1 MDGSGNQSID
11 AQAGTLRATGTITKT
26 TTGDLTLG
34 GAAGID
40 LDGTVDVQSGS
51 LTLEDNTAV
60 ASGQILKASDDV
72 ILADGKTLTGTSSL
86 TIEATNGEIQAGTGS
101 TISVSGSML
110 TLKQGADLDLANF
123 TFNNQSNTDLSAQ
136 SYNGLFTAD
145 NTNAANAADQW
156 KSIAATAQSGIKLE
170 GSSHITTNTLTTTDG
185 NIYLHSTAGNLILND
200 AINADPVTGDSLGGG
215 VKLVTDNGKIYTPD
229 LLNPTSRVLDVAI
242 TGSSNGTTGV
252 DLPGG
257 GKAAIV
263 IISKDTLKLDPGAA
277 IAANGTY
284 GPGDDRPGI
293 DFLNV
298 IEGNKNPGTPI
309 DVAVYL
315 ASNTGNI
322 NVSSPVTIDPGGA
335 MVIDAYDTV
344 EPFGI
349 EFLNSLAVFNWLE
362 VCSRITPTLNYAQ
375 DNDTLPYA
383 GDPKLYPGNGTYVL
397 RGEDPDVGTGA
408 WVLAEEEKEIIPE
421 RKPIETEVTSTI
433 VPVTPDI
440 SDVGP
445 VEDTMI
451 SNDLQ
456 WLGEE
461 LGLCEGDQQ
470 GEDDNKCQE
479 ITQAYLAG
487 AFLQASDMRPHQAA
501 AQLRDLAELLHDT
514 DGSRIAA
521 LGLVIN
527 EFAQPNLPPSPEQF
541 ASIGQAFTLHV
552 NDGTHYASAKQWL
565 DALGEYT
572 MLLISEIGWS
582 SDDSVAFVM
591 GKYGPTVTEAGNIS
605 VIAYIQ
611 MHLEDFAG

>member
-1 MDGSGNQSID
+1 
-11 AQAGTLRATGTITKT
+11 
-26 TTGDLTLG
+26 
-34 GAAGID
+34 
-40 LDGTVDVQSGS
+40 V
-51 LTLEDNTAV
+51 
-60 ASGQILKASDDV
+60 
-72 ILADGKTLTGTSSL
+72 
-86 TIEATNGEIQAGTGS
+86 
-101 TISVSGSML
+101 
-110 TLKQGADLDLANF
+110 DLDLANF
-123 TFNNQSNTDLSAQ
+123 TFNNQSNTDLTAQ
-136 SYNGLFTAD
+136 SYNGSFTAD

-156 KSIAATAQSGIKLE
+156 QSITATAEDNIELSG
-170 GSSHITTNTLTTTDG
+170 SG
-185 NIYLHSTAGNLILND
+185 NINIAPAGLSSN
-200 AINADPVTGDSLGGG
+200 SGG
-215 VKLVTDNGKIYTPD
+215 VKIVSAGGTISTPGAGGK
-229 LLNPTSRVLDVAI
+229 LDAPI
-242 TGSSNGTTGV
+242 TGSSNSTTGV

-263 IISKDTLKLDPGAA
+263 IISKDTLKLDPGAELT
-277 IAANGTY
+277 ANGTY
-284 GPGDDRPGI
+284 GSVDDRSVI

-298 IEGNKNPGTPI
+298 IEGDKNPGNPI
-309 DVAVYL
+309 DVAIYL

-322 NVSSPVTIDPGGA
+322 NVSSPVTIGSYGA
-335 MVIDAYDTV
+335 MVVDAYDTV

-349 EFLNSLAVFNWLE
+349 EFLNSLAAINWLE
-362 VCSRITPTLNYAQ
+362 VCSRITPTLNYAR

-383 GDPKLYPGNGTYVL
+383 NDLGLFPGSGTYVL
-397 RGEDPDVGTGA
+397 RGENPDVGTGA
-408 WVLAEEEKEIIPE
+408 WVLAEEEKQPIIPE
-421 RKPIETEVTSTI
+421 RTPIEAEVTSTV
-433 VPVTPDI
+433 VPITPDI

-445 VEDTMI
+445 VESTTI

-470 GEDDNKCQE
+470 AEDENKCQE

-514 DGSRIAA
+514 DGTRIAA

-552 NDGTHYASAKQWL
+552 NDGTHYASASQWL

-582 SDDSVAFVM
+582 SEDSVAFVM

-605 VIAYIQ
+605 VIAFIQ
-611 MHLEDFAG
+611 MHLEDIAG

>member
-1 MDGSGNQSID
+1 LD
-11 AQAGTLRATGTITKT
+11 ADDNIEKT
-26 TTGDLTLG
+26 TTGNLTLG
-34 GAAGID
+34 GTTGIN
-40 LDGTVDVQSGS
+40 LDGTVDVKSGS
-51 LTLEDNTAV
+51 LTLEDNTTV
-60 ASGQILKASDDV
+60 ASGQTLKASEDV

-86 TIEATNGEIQAGTGS
+86 TIEATNGEIKAAGTGS
-101 TISVSGSML
+101 IISVSGSSL
-110 TLKQGADLDLANF
+110 ALKQGLDLDLANF
-123 TFNNQSNTDLSAQ
+123 TFNNQSNTDLTAQ
-136 SYNGLFTAD
+136 SYKGLFTAD
-145 NTNAANAADQW
+145 NTNAANAVDQW
-156 KSIAATAQSGIKLE
+156 QSITATAEDNIELSG
-170 GSSHITTNTLTTTDG
+170 SG
-185 NIYLHSTAGNLILND
+185 NINIASAGLSST
-200 AINADPVTGDSLGGG
+200 SGG
-215 VKLVTDNGKIYTPD
+215 VKVVSTDGTISTPD
-229 LLNPTSRVLDVAI
+229 AGGKLDAPI

-263 IISKDTLKLDPGAA
+263 IISEDTLMLDPGAEMT
-277 IAANGTY
+277 ANGTY
-284 GPGDDRPGI
+284 GSVDDRSGI

-298 IEGNKNPGTPI
+298 IEGDKDPGNPF

-349 EFLNSLAVFNWLE
+349 DLLNSLAAFDWLE
-362 VCSRITPTLNYAQ
+362 VCSRITPTLDYAQ

-383 GDPKLYPGNGTYVL
+383 GDPGLYPGNGTYVL

-408 WVLAEEEKEIIPE
+408 WVLAEEEKPIIQ
-421 RKPIETEVTSTI
+421 RKPIETEITSTV

-470 GEDDNKCQE
+470 GEDENQCQE

-521 LGLVIN
+521 LGRVIN
-527 EFAQPNLPPSPEQF
+527 EFAQPNVPPSPEQF

-552 NDGTHYASAKQWL
+552 N
-565 DALGEYT
+565 
-572 MLLISEIGWS
+572 
-582 SDDSVAFVM
+582 
-591 GKYGPTVTEAGNIS
+591 GNRM
-605 VIAYIQ
+605 VIR
-611 MHLEDFAG
+611 

>member
-1 MDGSGNQSID
+1 
-11 AQAGTLRATGTITKT
+11 
-26 TTGDLTLG
+26 LT
-34 GAAGID
+34 
-40 LDGTVDVQSGS
+40 
-51 LTLEDNTAV
+51 
-60 ASGQILKASDDV
+60 ASG
-72 ILADGKTLTGTSSL
+72 TYSSL
-86 TIEATNGEIQAGTGS
+86 
-101 TISVSGSML
+101 
-110 TLKQGADLDLANF
+110 NF
-123 TFNNQSNTDLSAQ
+123 
-136 SYNGLFTAD
+136 
-145 NTNAANAADQW
+145 
-156 KSIAATAQSGIKLE
+156 
-170 GSSHITTNTLTTTDG
+170 
-185 NIYLHSTAGNLILND
+185 
-200 AINADPVTGDSLGGG
+200 
-215 VKLVTDNGKIYTPD
+215 
-229 LLNPTSRVLDVAI
+229 
-242 TGSSNGTTGV
+242 
-252 DLPGG
+252 
-257 GKAAIV
+257 
-263 IISKDTLKLDPGAA
+263 
-277 IAANGTY
+277 
-284 GPGDDRPGI
+284 DDRPGV
-293 DFLNV
+293 DFLKD
-298 IEGNKNPGTPI
+298 IEGDKDPGNKI

-349 EFLNSLAVFNWLE
+349 EFLDSLATFDWLE
-362 VCSRITPTLNYAQ
+362 VCSRITPTLNYAK
-375 DNDTLPYA
+375 DNATLPYA
-383 GDPKLYPGNGTYVL
+383 SDPGLYPGNGTYVL

-408 WVLAEEEKEIIPE
+408 WVLGEEEKEIIPE
-421 RKPIETEVTSTI
+421 RKPIEVEVTSTV

-440 SDVGP
+440 TDVGP
-445 VEDTMI
+445 VEGTTI

-470 GEDDNKCQE
+470 GEDDNQCQE

-514 DGSRIAA
+514 DGNRISA
-521 LGLVIN
+521 LGQVIN
-527 EFAQPNLPPSPEQF
+527 EFVQPNLPPSPEQF
-541 ASIGQAFTLHV
+541 ASIGQAFTLHH

-605 VIAYIQ
+605 VIAFIQ

>member
-1 MDGSGNQSID
+1 
-11 AQAGTLRATGTITKT
+11 
-26 TTGDLTLG
+26 
-34 GAAGID
+34 
-40 LDGTVDVQSGS
+40 
-51 LTLEDNTAV
+51 
-60 ASGQILKASDDV
+60 
-72 ILADGKTLTGTSSL
+72 
-86 TIEATNGEIQAGTGS
+86 
-101 TISVSGSML
+101 
-110 TLKQGADLDLANF
+110 
-123 TFNNQSNTDLSAQ
+123 
-136 SYNGLFTAD
+136 
-145 NTNAANAADQW
+145 
-156 KSIAATAQSGIKLE
+156 
-170 GSSHITTNTLTTTDG
+170 
-185 NIYLHSTAGNLILND
+185 
-200 AINADPVTGDSLGGG
+200 
-215 VKLVTDNGKIYTPD
+215 
-229 LLNPTSRVLDVAI
+229 
-242 TGSSNGTTGV
+242 V

-263 IISKDTLKLDPGAA
+263 IISEDTLMLDPGAEMT
-277 IAANGTY
+277 ANGTY
-284 GPGDDRPGI
+284 GTVDDRPGI

-298 IEGNKNPGTPI
+298 IEGNKDPGNPF

-335 MVIDAYDTV
+335 MVIDAYHTV

-349 EFLNSLAVFNWLE
+349 EFLNSLVAFNWLE

-383 GDPKLYPGNGTYVL
+383 GDPGLYPGTGTYVL

-408 WVLAEEEKEIIPE
+408 WVLAEEEKPIIQ
-421 RKPIETEVTSTI
+421 RKPIETEVTSTVI
-433 VPVTPDI
+433 PVTPDI
-440 SDVGP
+440 TDVGP
-445 VEDTMI
+445 VEGTTV

-470 GEDDNKCQE
+470 GEDENQCQE

-521 LGLVIN
+521 LGRVIN
-527 EFAQPNLPPSPEQF
+527 EFAQPNVPPSPEQF

-605 VIAYIQ
+605 VIAFIQ